1 MNYKSI
7 VRTTIPL
14 IALTFSL
21 ASCAYTVPE
30 PPEPVLLSN
39 ADGQYAHWNGIGETF
54 KDGNRYCTAS
64 LLDTRDATG
73 TSTGPAYL
81 LTNGHCTSI
90 TSGTAADIP
99 YDGQVQFNFFHD
111 TMEGAKRYDIHKVNW
126 TSLASS
132 DVAILELT
140 DSLDTLLKDGMTPL
154 KLASKA
160 PAEPRPIQVF
170 GAPGIAPGLRLSTC
184 TLEPTNTAL
193 IKFFTVH
200 TDYQKHDCKGIA
212 RGSSGS
218 PVLDAATGE
227 VIGVLS
233 GTTYGISTDDL
244 CFWHALCGNNQKKSI
259 LPDQASHSFPVDYLS
274 YCFTNG
280 RFNADAQS
288 CTIKPAF
295 NFESER
301 NADITLYRKP
311 VDHNDQAPVW
321 DVDFSMSTV
330 FYRFKTVRDA
340 HACYLADHYSHPIST
355 TNAKVDAEIGREEGL
370 YYLCLVGVESAEQR
384 PSVGLRRNTQILT
397 ARLVEPTFA
406 TLPEPTVTFRFSEK
420 YVSVRWLEK
429 YSRSIWT
436 RYYDNDL
443 GERNC
448 SDIDRREYAKTTSGL
463 AIPLESLPVT
473 LCSYF
478 EDRNFNT
485 SEVHTVLVQAP
496 TTVTDTAP

>member
-7 VRTTIPL
+7 IRTTIPL

-64 LLDTRDATG
+64 LLDTRDAMG

-81 LTNGHCTSI
+81 LTSGHCVLFI
-90 TSGTAADIP
+90 SGTATDTP
-99 YDGQVQFNFFHD
+99 FNGQVQFNFFHD
-111 TMEGAKRYDIHKVNW
+111 MMEDAKRYDIHKINW
-126 TSLASS
+126 ASLASS

-140 DSLDTLLKDGMTPL
+140 DSLDTLLKDGITPL

-160 PAEPRPIQVF
+160 PAEPRPIQVL

-321 DVDFSMSTV
+321 DVDFSMSTA

-355 TNAKVDAEIGREEGL
+355 NNAKVDAEIGREEGL

-406 TLPEPTVTFRFSEK
+406 TLPEPTVRFRLSEK

-443 GERNC
+443 GERDC
-448 SDIDRREYAKTTSGL
+448 ADIDRREFSKTNTGVSF
-463 AIPLESLPVT
+463 PLESLPVT

>member
-7 VRTTIPL
+7 ARTTIPL

-30 PPEPVLLSN
+30 PPEPLLLSN
-39 ADGQYAHWNGIGETF
+39 ADGQYTNWNGIGGTF
-54 KDGNRYCTAS
+54 KNNYRNCTAS

-81 LTNGHCTSI
+81 LTNAHCASI
-90 TSGTAADIP
+90 ISGTAADTP
-99 YDGQVQFNFFHD
+99 FNGQVQFNFFHD
-111 TMEGAKRYDIHKVNW
+111 TMEGAKRYDIHKINW
-126 TSLASS
+126 ASLASS

-140 DSLDTLLKDGMTPL
+140 DSLDTLLKDGITPL

-160 PAEPRPIQVF
+160 PAEPRPIQVP

-184 TLEPTNTAL
+184 TLEPTNTTL
-193 IKFFTVH
+193 IKHLAVH

-212 RGSSGS
+212 PGSSGS

-227 VIGVLS
+227 IIGVLS

-244 CFWHALCGNNQKKSI
+244 CFWHALCGNNQKTSI

-280 RFNADAQS
+280 RFNAHAQF
-288 CTIKPAF
+288 CTINPNF
-295 NFESER
+295 NFKSKR
-301 NADITLYRKP
+301 NADITLHRKP
-311 VDHNDQAPVW
+311 VDHNDQTPVW
-321 DVDFSMSTV
+321 NVEFSMSTA

-340 HACYLADHYSHPIST
+340 HACYLSDHYSRPIST
-355 TNAKVDAEIGREEGL
+355 ANAKIDAEIGREEGL
-370 YYLCLVGVESAEQR
+370 YYLCLVGVESADQR
-384 PSVGLRRNTQILT
+384 PSIGLRRNTQILS
-397 ARLVEPTFA
+397 ARLTEPTFA
-406 TLPEPTVTFRFSEK
+406 TLPEPNVTFRFSEK
-420 YVSVRWLEK
+420 YVSVDWFEK
-429 YSRSIWT
+429 PSRSIWT
-436 RYYDNDL
+436 RFYDNNL

-448 SDIDRREYAKTTSGL
+448 ADVDRREYAQTDNGL
-463 AIPLESLPVT
+463 VIPLEFLPVSF
-473 LCSYF
+473 CSYI

-496 TTVTDTAP
+496 TTVTATAP

>member
-140 DSLDTLLKDGMTPL
+140 DSLDTLLKDGITPL

-160 PAEPRPIQVF
+160 PAEPRPVQVL

-311 VDHNDQAPVW
+311 VDHHDQAPVW
-321 DVDFSMSTV
+321 DVDFSMSTA

-355 TNAKVDAEIGREEGL
+355 TDAKVDAEIGREEGL

-406 TLPEPTVTFRFSEK
+406 TLPEPTVRFRFSEK

-443 GERNC
+443 GERDC
-448 SDIDRREYAKTTSGL
+448 ADIDRREFSKTNTGVSF
-463 AIPLESLPVT
+463 PLESLPVT